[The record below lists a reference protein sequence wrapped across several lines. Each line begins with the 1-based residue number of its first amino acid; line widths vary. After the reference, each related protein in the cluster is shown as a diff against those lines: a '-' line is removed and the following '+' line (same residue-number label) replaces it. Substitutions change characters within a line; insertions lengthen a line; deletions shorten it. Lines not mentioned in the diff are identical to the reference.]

1 MLALVILLDGLT
13 NLVLSIMLLR
23 YWGIF
28 GVAVGTAIPL
38 ACTSLLFLPRHLC
51 RMLNVPLREFLRQ
64 AYLVPLALTIPM
76 AIALLLLRQW
86 LQSPGYAGL
95 LLQVVVGGLVYGI
108 GLLRWASGSLPNRA
122 EARVGLAR
130 LWNQAWGREL

>member
-1 MLALVILLDGLT
+1 
-13 NLVLSIMLLR
+13 
-23 YWGIF
+23 
-28 GVAVGTAIPL
+28 
-38 ACTSLLFLPRHLC
+38 
-51 RMLNVPLREFLRQ
+51 MLNVPLREFLRQ
-64 AYLVPLALTIPM
+64 AYLVPVALTIPM

-108 GLLRWASGSLPNRA
+108 GLLRWASRSLPNRA
-122 EARVGLAR
+122 EARIGLAR